1 MRQEQKQEQGMD
13 KNFRFDKETHTYW
26 LGNEEMPSLSRI
38 IAPLNDFENVH
49 PDVLTAKARAGT
61 NIHGTVRLWLDG
73 TLDEATLAE
82 GNRIALDLFCE
93 WYRNVSSFG
102 VLLEYETPTYHEKL
116 KYGTTPDLV
125 FEEAIVEIKT
135 RPYNKYRDPV
145 QLMAQAKCFPDF
157 PPKSLWVLS
166 LDIVEKK
173 YTFQRAE
180 NKNAWG
186 IFRKLLD
193 KYKSDREIETL
204 IKAWKGQ

>member
-1 MRQEQKQEQGMD
+1 MHRTRNMN
-13 KNFRFDKETHTYW
+13 KNFRFDSLEHKYY
-26 LGNEEMPSLSRI
+26 LGDEEMPSLSKI
-38 IAPLNDFENVH
+38 IEPLNDFGNIH
-49 PDVLTAKARAGT
+49 PDVLAAKAQAGSD
-61 NIHGTVRLWLDG
+61 IHETIKFWLDG

-135 RPYNKYRDPV
+135 RKPVLYRDSV
-145 QLMAQAKCFPDF
+145 QLVAQSKCFPEF

-173 YTFQRAE
+173 NIFQKAE
-180 NKNAWG
+180 HKQSWS

-193 KYKSDREIETL
+193 KYKSDKEIETL